1 MKHIPAWL
9 RSLFCVALVAVL
21 LGVTASP
28 AQAVVAHSSTLA
40 PYASQTYIVNC
51 SGLNMRQSPQMGSYV
66 LKVLP
71 RGTNVTYVD
80 DKSGWWYVSAGKYG
94 YGWVDK
100 KYLAPT
106 STGASTGNYVV
117 TAGELNV
124 RNYPQLSAKRVG
136 TLRKG
141 TVINISELN
150 GDWGYSST
158 AGGWVALRYLST
170 TSASVSS
177 SGSSSSNSKL
187 TGGTYRVTASRLN
200 VRDSASTSGKI
211 KDCISKGTSVT
222 VSYTSGNWA
231 WVTYGNGRS
240 GFVSM
245 NYIG

>member
-1 MKHIPAWL
+1 MKHIPAWMK
-9 RSLFCVALVAVL
+9 SLFCIALVAVL

-28 AQAVVAHSSTLA
+28 ALAVVPYSSTLA

-71 RGTNVTYVD
+71 RGTTVTYLD

-100 KYLAPT
+100 KYLAP
-106 STGASTGNYVV
+106 SATGASTGNYVV
-117 TAGELNV
+117 TASQLNV
-124 RNYPQLSAKRVG
+124 RNYPKISAKRVG
-136 TLRKG
+136 SLRKG
-141 TVINISELN
+141 TVIYVSELN

-158 AGGWVALRYLST
+158 AGGWVALEYLSG
-170 TSASVSS
+170 TSASASS
-177 SGSSSSNSKL
+177 SVDVKS
-187 TGGTYRVTASRLN
+187 GGLYRVTASKLN
-200 VRDSASTSGKI
+200 VRDGASTSAKV
-211 KDCISKGTSVT
+211 KDVISKGTSVS

-245 NYIG
+245 SYLG